1 MAVLSSQAGF
11 SSSFAPSSS
20 SSSTTTPRHHRR
32 GSIHSSTTQVF
43 YQSALAMPPEQQQQQ
58 QQEHLFSRR
67 SVYRDSFPHPP
78 QRITTK
84 ACRPVTIQVR
94 EVVKKKTKAN
104 KRTVRDCEHTIIQDT
119 KEEDDEEHRQK
130 LVLRAHSL
138 LELKLMCSRRNIRY
152 GTFAAPKQKDEY
164 VQAIWDEMR
173 HEGAANVV
181 SVTGLLHHPGTVVE
195 LTQAQLEQELGSPS
209 STVILVDVYAPW
221 CTPCREFLPQLE
233 LATKVLSL
241 KQNTASSSTPVRVVK
256 LNYDELQPSWIERY
270 AIAGLPGL
278 LLFQPQS
285 QERGGAVL
293 LDRMDG
299 SHTTPEIVAF
309 VQHHTTTTTSAVAR

>member
-1 MAVLSSQAGF
+1 
-11 SSSFAPSSS
+11 
-20 SSSTTTPRHHRR
+20 
-32 GSIHSSTTQVF
+32 
-43 YQSALAMPPEQQQQQ
+43 MPPEQQQQQ

-164 VQAIWDEMR
+164 IQAIWDDM
-173 HEGAANVV
+173 HEGANVV
-181 SVTGLLHHPGTVVE
+181 SVTGLLQHPGTVVE

-241 KQNTASSSTPVRVVK
+241 KQNNARSTQHVRVVK

-285 QERGGAVL
+285 QRGAVL
-293 LDRMDG
+293 IDRMDG

-309 VQHHTTTTTSAVAR
+309 VQQHTTTTSAVAR